1 MTSASP
7 AIDEA
12 AFADAL
18 VRALQTVEGV
28 AAADLTS
35 DDAGGWG
42 LLRLEL
48 EPGADEVT
56 VAATAGRL
64 LREEYGLGVDTG
76 AIALLEEACSLASS
90 GGVEIARMRLR
101 SADRRVSASVTVR
114 CGDREETAEASEAM
128 SGSGVLRALAEAA
141 VGALEQLAGGD
152 FEVDVDAVAVSGG
165 DPRTARLT
173 LTVNPD
179 GQARRLVG
187 ESAVTGDVRQAVL
200 RAALGVLAEHVRS

>member
-7 AIDEA
+7 AVDEA

-18 VRALQTVEGV
+18 ICALQDVDGV
-28 AAADLTS
+28 AAAALSS

-48 EPGADEVT
+48 DPGADEVM
-56 VAATAGRL
+56 VAATVGRL

-76 AIALLEEACSLASS
+76 AIALLEEARALATS

-114 CGDREETAEASEAM
+114 CGDREETAEASDTI
-128 SGSGVLRALAEAA
+128 SGSGVLRALVEAA
-141 VGALEQLAGGD
+141 VGAMAQLAGGA
-152 FEVDVDAVAVSGG
+152 FEVDVDAVEVSGA
-165 DPRTARLT
+165 DPRTARVT
-173 LTVNPD
+173 MTVDPD
-179 GQARRLVG
+179 GQGRRLVG
-187 ESAVTGDVRQAVL
+187 QSAVHEDVRQAVL
-200 RAALGVLAEHVRS
+200 RAALSVLGERARS